1 MALCI
6 CVFLISPYGRF
17 TDCTKTKIMA
27 SGPITSWQ
35 VDGEIMETVRDFILG
50 GSKITADGDCS
61 HEIKR
66 PLLLGRKAMTNL
78 DSMLKS
84 RGVTLPI
91 QSFSSSHVRM
101 WELDYEES
109 WASKNW
115 CFRTGVGEDSW
126 ESLGLQDQTS
136 QWLRKSVLH
145 WKDWCWS
152 WNSNTLA
159 TWCEELTHMK
169 RPWYWE
175 RLRAGGEGD
184 SRGWDG
190 WMALLTQWTWVWVN
204 SGSWWWTGRPGILQF
219 MGSQSIGHNW
229 ETELN
234 WTESLKSYGP
244 GVFYMERLTI
254 NSVSLIDIPTFMW
267 SISFGM
273 N

>member
-1 MALCI
+1 MWNARLDDVQAGIKIARRNINNFRYCRWHP
-6 CVFLISPYGRF
+6 PYGRKQR
-17 TDCTKTKIMA
+17 TK
-27 SGPITSWQ
+27 GPLNESERREWKNWLKTQHSENENHGIQSITSWQ
-35 VDGEIMETVRDFILG
+35 RDGEIMETVRDFILG

-136 QWLRKSVLH
+136 QW
-145 WKDWCWS
+145 
-152 WNSNTLA
+152 
-159 TWCEELTHMK
+159 
-169 RPWYWE
+169 
-175 RLRAGGEGD
+175 
-184 SRGWDG
+184 
-190 WMALLTQWTWVWVN
+190 
-204 SGSWWWTGRPGILQF
+204 
-219 MGSQSIGHNW
+219 
-229 ETELN
+229 
-234 WTESLKSYGP
+234 
-244 GVFYMERLTI
+244 
-254 NSVSLIDIPTFMW
+254 
-267 SISFGM
+267 
-273 N
+273 